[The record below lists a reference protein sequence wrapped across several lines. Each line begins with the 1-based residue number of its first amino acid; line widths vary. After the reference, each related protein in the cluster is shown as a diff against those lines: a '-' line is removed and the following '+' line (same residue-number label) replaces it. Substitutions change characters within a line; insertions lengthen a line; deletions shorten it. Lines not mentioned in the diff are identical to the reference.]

1 MGKRHTIRRYPILIL
16 AAILVLTVLLLSSCG
31 EHRAL
36 TEKQVIQMT
45 YDYLITKAE
54 QLQGVYAEGEK
65 ITIAWAFRGAV
76 LEANSEALEKDDLG
90 ELVEM
95 ELDKPSPGQP
105 EPLKTLTW
113 TGALKKLAKY
123 QGDGLWLV
131 SISDWGWWVN
141 ERTGEVTAQNEKAV
155 KLLEEITLK
164 TYCNHE
170 YSYCFD
176 YPPSW
181 VVINQSISG
190 VLICSP
196 DSKSNVLTEVNDQ
209 RYTDLN
215 EYMLAKVSWLK
226 DLFYEVEINESTDIH
241 DKGYTVKRIEYTC
254 LAGGQRWDNRH
265 YFVLYEGKVYEIVSS
280 AVPTAFEEYHSLS
293 PLYDPFDS
301 FRFQP

>member
-1 MGKRHTIRRYPILIL
+1 MGERHTMKRYLILIL
-16 AAILVLTVLLLSSCG
+16 LILVLASLLISSCR
-31 EHRAL
+31 EHGAL

-45 YDYLITKAE
+45 YDYLIAKAE

-65 ITIAWAFRGAV
+65 IIIGWGFRNAV
-76 LEANSEALEKDDLG
+76 LEANEKAIEKDDLG

-95 ELDKPSPGQP
+95 ELDEPVLGQP
-105 EPLKTLTW
+105 QPLKTVVW
-113 TGALKKLAKY
+113 TGALMRLAKY
-123 QGDGLWLV
+123 SGDGLWSVTV
-131 SISDWGWWVN
+131 SEWEWRVN
-141 ERTGEVTAQNEKAV
+141 ERTGEVTAQNEEAV

-164 TYCNHE
+164 TYCNNE

-196 DSKSNVLTEVNDQ
+196 DSKSNVLTEINDQ
-209 RYTDLN
+209 HYTDLN
-215 EYMLAKVSWLK
+215 EYVLAKVSWLK
-226 DLFYEVEINESTDIH
+226 DFFHEVEINESTDIH